1 MTIYYAIKCG
11 DQYIVGTEP
20 NEKYC
25 SSAKAPTMGA
35 RYDHS
40 EYKTV
45 LSYEP
50 AYFERLT
57 AIGYL
62 RVLMEVIMRLI
73 DVAAFALEKRR
84 LIPREAEEGKILDTL
99 VGKALRAP
107 GDIDVLDAQKKLSA
121 ARLAGQIREQAAK
134 QIAKVQP
141 AAGGGRKAPDDFFV
155 HHVLKHR
162 LRDCACRLTSFRRRA

>member
-1 MTIYYAIKCG
+1 MTIYYAIRCG
-11 DQYIVGTEP
+11 DQYVVGTEP

-25 SSAKAPTMGA
+25 SSAKSPTMGT

-62 RVLMEVIMRLI
+62 RVLMEEFRWGDKKPHEV
-73 DVAAFALEKRR
+73 E
-84 LIPREAEEGKILDTL
+84 LIPKE
-99 VGKALRAP
+99 
-107 GDIDVLDAQKKLSA
+107 
-121 ARLAGQIREQAAK
+121 
-134 QIAKVQP
+134 
-141 AAGGGRKAPDDFFV
+141 
-155 HHVLKHR
+155 
-162 LRDCACRLTSFRRRA
+162 

>member
-1 MTIYYAIKCG
+1 MTIYYAIRLG

-45 LSYEP
+45 LSCDP
-50 AYFERLT
+50 KYFERLT

-62 RVLMEVIMRLI
+62 RVLMEEFRWGDKKPEKVELI
-73 DVAAFALEKRR
+73 
-84 LIPREAEEGKILDTL
+84 T
-99 VGKALRAP
+99 
-107 GDIDVLDAQKKLSA
+107 
-121 ARLAGQIREQAAK
+121 K
-134 QIAKVQP
+134 Q
-141 AAGGGRKAPDDFFV
+141 
-155 HHVLKHR
+155 
-162 LRDCACRLTSFRRRA
+162 

>member
-11 DQYIVGTEP
+11 DQYIVGAEP

-25 SSAKAPTMGA
+25 SSKTAPTMGT

-45 LSYEP
+45 LSCEP

-62 RVLMEVIMRLI
+62 RVLMEEFRWGDKKPNEV
-73 DVAAFALEKRR
+73 E
-84 LIPREAEEGKILDTL
+84 LIPKE
-99 VGKALRAP
+99 
-107 GDIDVLDAQKKLSA
+107 
-121 ARLAGQIREQAAK
+121 
-134 QIAKVQP
+134 
-141 AAGGGRKAPDDFFV
+141 
-155 HHVLKHR
+155 
-162 LRDCACRLTSFRRRA
+162 

>member
-50 AYFERLT
+50 AHFERLT

-62 RVLMEVIMRLI
+62 RVLMEEFRWGDKKTHKI
-73 DVAAFALEKRR
+73 E
-84 LIPREAEEGKILDTL
+84 LIPKE
-99 VGKALRAP
+99 
-107 GDIDVLDAQKKLSA
+107 
-121 ARLAGQIREQAAK
+121 
-134 QIAKVQP
+134 
-141 AAGGGRKAPDDFFV
+141 
-155 HHVLKHR
+155 
-162 LRDCACRLTSFRRRA
+162 